1 MVGLGDVNLLLT
13 SWRWRNF
20 IRVCS
25 HMQLHSHEGLKPEDY
40 TANEARAL
48 DDAARAHKH
57 MHLSHIC

>member
-1 MVGLGDVNLLLT
+1 MLLT